1 MSFWRESVRCDLDIR
16 PAAVSFQLCWAP
28 LLLVTNLAGR
38 SSILRCCAKAASCQR
53 GCWPRARSRFRWRT
67 ARPCAGAS
75 ARRRRSSGRG
85 RPTSRRRT
93 IPGGDRS
100 SPPPRARRPEDEA
113 ARAGRRAVDLWTS
126 PADRARA
133 LRGVWTAGGRCDL
146 SHPRSGSC
154 ARHEPAPPVSSKT
167 HGLAAHFHAAVVR
180 SSVLYA
186 RIAPAATEILR
197 TNTLRCCWW
206 AMAKTCFRRLALT
219 ASPVRYV

>member
-126 PADRARA
+126 PADRRAPFGACGQPVDDAISLIPAREVA
-133 LRGVWTAGGRCDL
+133 PDM
-146 SHPRSGSC
+146 SQPRQYR
-154 ARHEPAPPVSSKT
+154 AR
-167 HGLAAHFHAAVVR
+167 LM
-180 SSVLYA
+180 VLQPIST
-186 RIAPAATEILR
+186 RP
-197 TNTLRCCWW
+197 W
-206 AMAKTCFRRLALT
+206 
-219 ASPVRYV
+219 